1 MEFDRD
7 LASIQRMRDVVAHA
21 VRAQEALGKLS
32 QSETD
37 RICQAI
43 SEAGFCHAEELAA
56 MAVEET
62 GFGNTPDKAQKN
74 TFAARRV
81 WEAIRDIKTRGI
93 LARDEKNQTIDIGVS
108 VGVVAAIVPSTN
120 PTSTVIYKALICLKA
135 GNPVVFSPHPKA
147 AKCTCR
153 AVAVLMQA
161 AKAAGCPDGA
171 IGCIEPTIDAT
182 QALLKHPDVRLIL
195 ATGGSA
201 MVRAAYSSG
210 KPAIGVGPGN
220 GPAFIHR
227 SANFDKAAQCI
238 IRSKTFDNGT
248 ICAAEQSV
256 IVESCCA
263 DKLRQAL
270 RNHGAYLMN
279 CEEAGKLAD
288 LLLRPNGSI
297 NPAVVGKSAP
307 KLAEMAGFTVPANT
321 TALVAKEHEA
331 GPTRP
336 YSREKLCP
344 VLACFEAENE
354 DAVLDKVCEVL
365 AVEGSGHTF
374 SIHAE
379 DQAVIEKFALRVP
392 VSRFLVNTPAALG
405 GIGATTNLFPA
416 LTLGCGALGGSS
428 SSNNIGPIDLINIR
442 RVAWGVRDMPAKSG
456 QTKTAVIQND
466 ALIEQLTAQIMERLS
481 KM

>member
-7 LASIQRMRDVVAHA
+7 LASIQRMRDTVAA
-21 VRAQEALGKLS
+21 AAKAQSALAALD
-32 QSETD
+32 QAQTD
-37 RICQAI
+37 KICQAI
-43 SEAGFCHAEELAA
+43 SEMGARHAQELAA
-56 MAVEET
+56 LAVEET
-62 GFGNTPDKAQKN
+62 SFGNVPDKTQKN
-74 TFAARRV
+74 LFAAQNV
-81 WEAIRDIKTRGI
+81 WEAVKSLKTRGI
-93 LARDEKNQTIDIGVS
+93 LKRDEAHKTIDIGVP

-153 AVAVLMQA
+153 TVSLLMQA
-161 AKAAGCPDGA
+161 ARAAGCPDGA
-171 IGCIEPTIDAT
+171 IGCIEPTQEAT
-182 QALLKHPDVRLIL
+182 GALLKHPEVRLIL

-220 GPAFIHR
+220 GPSYIHR
-227 SANFDKAAQCI
+227 SADFRLAAQRI

-248 ICAAEQSV
+248 VCAAEQSV
-256 IVESCCA
+256 IVEACCA
-263 DKLRQAL
+263 EKLREAL
-270 RNHGAYLMN
+270 RAEGAYLMN
-279 CEEAGKLAD
+279 KEEAGKIAA

-297 NPAVVGKSAP
+297 NPAIVGKTAYA
-307 KLAEMAGFTVPANT
+307 LAQMAGFSVPAST
-321 TALVAKEHEA
+321 TVLVAKAHEA

-344 VLACFEAENE
+344 VLACFEADNE
-354 DAVLDKVCEVL
+354 DAVLNKVCEVL

-442 RVAWGVRDMPAKSG
+442 RAAWGVRELPGEK
-456 QTKTAVIQND
+456 KAVTTIVPD
-466 ALIEQLTAQIMERLS
+466 EALIERLTAQIMEKLG